1 MSTMGDTSGKL
12 DLGRVIQET
21 FSVLGRNFIT
31 FAVLAVVL
39 TGLPTMLVGF
49 LQGEPAAITTTEAF
63 GTRFLTSA
71 IGGVVAALTGLIL
84 QGTIIYGTVSDLN
97 GKPASVTDSLR
108 VGLYAF
114 LPLLLLGI
122 MIGLACMVGFMLL
135 IVPGV
140 MLAIAWCVA
149 IPAYVVERPNLMDT
163 FGRSADLT
171 RGNRWTIFG
180 LFVLY
185 VIVVLIIEMV
195 LMGLFGGLVRAILS
209 GGSTLAIRVIVAPL
223 INVANALVGATGAAV
238 LYVELRR
245 VRDGVGPAGLA
256 AIFD

>member
-1 MSTMGDTSGKL
+1 MSMMGDTSGKL

-39 TGLPTMLVGF
+39 TGVPTVLLGF
-49 LQGEPAAITTTEAF
+49 LQGEPAAVTTTQAF
-63 GTRFLTSA
+63 GSQFFTSVV
-71 IGGVVAALTGLIL
+71 GGIVAALTGLIL

-97 GKPASVTDSLR
+97 GKPASVADSLR

-114 LPLLLLGI
+114 LPMLLLGI

-149 IPAYVVERPNLMDT
+149 IPAYVVERPNIMDT
-163 FGRSADLT
+163 FGRSAELT

-180 LFVLY
+180 LMVLY
-185 VIVVLIIEMV
+185 VIVVLIIELV
-195 LMGLFGGLVRAILS
+195 LMGIFGGMVRAILT
-209 GGSTLAIRVIVAPL
+209 GGSTLALRVVVLPL
-223 INVANALVGATGAAV
+223 INVANALIGATGVAV